1 MMSELPLDQVRT
13 LLAAVDEG
21 TFDAAAAVLHVTP
34 SAVSQRIKAL
44 EHRIGRVLLL
54 RTRPIQLTESGEVV
68 VRFARQ
74 LAQLEQDAGI
84 ELGLP
89 ETGRPTPLPV
99 AVSADA
105 MSVWLIQAVAR
116 AVARLPINVELIR
129 EDEGHTIEFLHQGL
143 VMAAVSS
150 VAQPVRGCLVRSLGR
165 MRYFAM
171 ASPDFHTR
179 LLADGRLA
187 DVLPHV
193 PVIEFD
199 RKDMV
204 QDNFLRAI
212 GATRSA
218 NTVRH
223 YIPATDAFRQ
233 AVVTGL
239 GWGTIPEDQADED
252 RAAGRLV
259 DLAQDTPLDVRLY
272 WHQWKLDSPALAVL
286 AESVES
292 AARDV
297 LYQ

>member
-1 MMSELPLDQVRT
+1 MSDLPLDQVRT
-13 LLAAVDEG
+13 LLAAIDEG
-21 TFDAAAAVLHVTP
+21 TFDAAAQALHVTP

-54 RTRPIQLTESGEVV
+54 RTRPIRLTESGEVV

-74 LAQLEQDAGI
+74 LAQLEQDAGV

-89 ETGRPTPLPV
+89 ETGRAALLPV

-105 MSVWLIQAVAR
+105 MSVWLVQAVAR
-116 AVARLPINVELIR
+116 AVEQAPINVELIR
-129 EDEGHTIEFLHQGL
+129 EDEGHTIDFLHQGL

-150 VAQPVRGCLVRSLGR
+150 VAQPVRGCLVRGLGR

-171 ASPDFHTR
+171 ASPAFHAR
-179 LLADGRLA
+179 LLAGRPLA
-187 DVLPHV
+187 QALPHA
-193 PVIEFD
+193 PVVEFD

-204 QDNFLRAI
+204 QDNFLHAI

-218 NTVRH
+218 TNMRH
-223 YIPATDAFRQ
+223 YFPATDAFRQ
-233 AVVTGL
+233 AVVSGL
-239 GWGTIPEDQADED
+239 GWGTIPEGQADED

-259 DLAQDTPLDVRLY
+259 DLARDTPLDVPLY

-286 AESVES
+286 AEAVQS